1 MVSKSRHQLLR
12 LGLLLA
18 LVPLSASASE
28 VRIYVTDSEGNRI
41 DAIDPGTDRVV
52 QVIGGIAVPHG
63 IGFSKD
69 GREIYVSSESRKVLD
84 IVERTS
90 GRIVVAVRLSGHPNN
105 IAVTTDGKRV
115 LVAIR
120 AGNGAL
126 DVVDM
131 VTRRLVKT
139 IPVKGPLHNVYVTPD
154 GKYAVTGSIED
165 RMLTVIDLTTEQP
178 AWEVRFEAG
187 VRPMAIEANT
197 DGSTRRVFVELSR
210 LHGVAVVDF
219 ATHKELARIS
229 LPDLPFGSGK
239 DRETD
244 DEPCHGIAVSPD
256 GKSLWINSILDNA
269 VFRYSLPDL
278 QLLGHVPLPVRR
290 KSGQPL
296 SGAVPYWISFSPDSK
311 RVFISNSALDSVSV
325 IDATAMK
332 LAAVVPVGSTPKR
345 SSTLVLQ

>member
-178 AWEVRFEAG
+178 AWEVRFE
-187 VRPMAIEANT
+187 
-197 DGSTRRVFVELSR
+197 
-210 LHGVAVVDF
+210 
-219 ATHKELARIS
+219 
-229 LPDLPFGSGK
+229 
-239 DRETD
+239 
-244 DEPCHGIAVSPD
+244 
-256 GKSLWINSILDNA
+256 
-269 VFRYSLPDL
+269 
-278 QLLGHVPLPVRR
+278 
-290 KSGQPL
+290 
-296 SGAVPYWISFSPDSK
+296 
-311 RVFISNSALDSVSV
+311 
-325 IDATAMK
+325 
-332 LAAVVPVGSTPKR
+332 
-345 SSTLVLQ
+345 